1 MSFLFLE
8 EFISLDLKNKYFIEG
23 IEVLNKVCSTLL
35 MLGVNEEEAV
45 GKKVKIKNMISGS
58 EFIIDYKE
66 LFKGKI

>member
-1 MSFLFLE
+1 MGNNTLE
-8 EFISLDLKNKYFIEG
+8 GTRVVQTIIRKIYVKNVILIG
-23 IEVLNKVCSTLL
+23 
-35 MLGVNEEEAV
+35 EEEAV